1 MNIGKI
7 TKGTVTVD
15 GVLYKA
21 FENSFNHLWYIVRG
35 DKSSDPVEARA
46 IKATSGKKAL
56 EQWLATL
63 QKS

>member
-1 MNIGKI
+1 MTVGKI

-21 FENSFNHLWYIVRG
+21 FENSISRTWYIVRG
-35 DKSSDPVEARA
+35 EKSSDPQEARS

-63 QKS
+63 PK